1 MASEIVLN
9 AVRIVN
15 SYLKKKYTKSKLE
28 TIHTEIHTLT
38 GVCGTI
44 ENAAQNYSYNEV
56 QETLASLNEKS
67 EKKSIRKDK
76 GVYYTPSDIVEFI
89 LTNSVKLACT
99 KRNPDSLSD
108 MDLSGISYRAFCYRK
123 TVYDPTCGAGGF
135 LLAALEMKLDL
146 LARYHVQA
154 TQARIQQVV
163 ATIRGNDLNED
174 SIAITKL
181 RLFLCAL
188 QRYGATG
195 VRGLAAV
202 VNACF
207 TSYDYVTEK
216 PDANSRYDIIVG
228 NPPYVEDTKSS
239 SVPEK
244 KYGNIYANVLEH
256 AAQQLNPG
264 GTLGFIIPL
273 SYVST
278 PRMEKIREALY
289 RHIPE
294 QYILSFSDRPDCL
307 FASVHQKLCVLFGR
321 NTANKKNARKAI
333 YTGNYR
339 YWYREERGKL
349 FRTMEVVKNS
359 FVTAAYI
366 PKLGNGLDISIY
378 RKLTARRT
386 PMIELL
392 QGDGSFVY
400 LNMRAAFW
408 IKAFLHKHAG
418 AEYRA
423 FGCEDESQANF
434 ILCLLNSSLFWWYWI
449 CVSDC
454 WHITRKELEG
464 FKIPRPRGY
473 EEANRLAAALEN
485 RLEETRVFVG
495 TRQTEYEYKHR
506 ACVEEIHR
514 IDDYVNALYGLTEE
528 ESLYIKN
535 FAYRYRVSGGVEDEC
550 N

>member
-1 MASEIVLN
+1 MPSEMLLN
-9 AVRIVN
+9 ALRITGR
-15 SYLKKKYTKSKLE
+15 YLEEKYTGSKLRAVC
-28 TIHTEIHTLT
+28 TEVNRLT
-38 GVCGTI
+38 GNTETF
-44 ENAAQNYSYNEV
+44 ENIALKCSYEGA
-56 QETLASLNEKS
+56 QETLSSLNEK
-67 EKKSIRKDK
+67 ESIRKDK

-89 LTNSVKLACT
+89 LTNSVKLACA
-99 KRNPDSLSD
+99 KQKPDSLSD
-108 MDLSGISYRAFCYRK
+108 MDLSGISYKTFCYRK

-146 LARYHVQA
+146 LDRYHVRA
-154 TQARIQQVV
+154 TRARIQQVV
-163 ATIRGNDLNED
+163 STIRGNDLNED

-181 RLFLCAL
+181 RLFLCVL
-188 QRYGATG
+188 HRYGVTG
-195 VRGLAAV
+195 VRGLAPIM
-202 VNACF
+202 NACF

-216 PDANSRYDIIVG
+216 PDINCRYDIIIG
-228 NPPYVEDTKSS
+228 NPPYVEDGISGS
-239 SVPEK
+239 APEK

-256 AAQQLNPG
+256 AALQLNPG
-264 GTLGFIIPL
+264 GALGFVIPL

-278 PRMEKIREALY
+278 PRMGKIREVLY

-321 NTANKKNARKAI
+321 NPSKKNGTKRTI

-339 YWYREERGKL
+339 YWYREERREL
-349 FRTMEVVKNS
+349 FRTIEVVKNS
-359 FVTAAYI
+359 FVADSHI
-366 PKLGNGLDISIY
+366 PKLGNGLDVSIY
-378 RKLTARRT
+378 KKLTAKRT
-386 PMIELL
+386 PLSKLL
-392 QGDGSFVY
+392 QGGESSVY

-408 IKAFLHKHAG
+408 IKAFLNEHAG

-423 FGCEDESQANF
+423 FGCKNQSQANF
-434 ILCLLNSSLFWWYWI
+434 VLCLLNSSLFWWYWI

-464 FKIPRPRGY
+464 FKIPRPSSY
-473 EEANRLAAALEN
+473 EETDQLAAALEN
-485 RLEETRVFVG
+485 RLEETKVFVG

-506 ACVEEIHR
+506 SCVAEIHR

>member
-1 MASEIVLN
+1 MASEMLLN
-9 AVRIVN
+9 ALRITGR
-15 SYLKKKYTKSKLE
+15 YLEEKYTGSKLRAVY
-28 TIHTEIHTLT
+28 TEVNRLT
-38 GVCGTI
+38 GNTETL
-44 ENAAQNYSYNEV
+44 ENIAHSYSYEGA
-56 QETLASLNEKS
+56 QETLSSLNER
-67 EKKSIRKDK
+67 ESIRKDK

-89 LTNSVKLACT
+89 LTNSVKLACV
-99 KRNPDSLSD
+99 KQKPDSLSD
-108 MDLSGISYRAFCYRK
+108 MDLSGVSYKTFCYRK

-146 LARYHVQA
+146 LDRCQVRA
-154 TQARIQQVV
+154 TPARIQQVV
-163 ATIRGNDLNED
+163 ATVRGNDLNED

-181 RLFLCAL
+181 RLFLCVL
-188 QRYGATG
+188 HRYGVSG
-195 VRGLAAV
+195 VRGLASTM
-202 VNACF
+202 NACF

-216 PDANSRYDIIVG
+216 PDANCRYDIIIG
-228 NPPYVEDTKSS
+228 NPPYVEDGKSS
-239 SVPEK
+239 SAPEK
-244 KYGNIYANVLEH
+244 RYGNIYANVLEH
-256 AAQQLNPG
+256 AALQLNPG

-278 PRMEKIREALY
+278 PRMGKIREVLY

-321 NTANKKNARKAI
+321 NPNKKNGIKRTI

-339 YWYREERGKL
+339 YWYREERREL

-359 FVTAAYI
+359 FVADSYI
-366 PKLGNGLDISIY
+366 PKLGNGLDVSIY
-378 RKLTARRT
+378 KKLTAKRT
-386 PMIELL
+386 PLSKLL
-392 QGDGSFVY
+392 QGEKSAVY

-408 IKAFLHKHAG
+408 IKAFLSEHAG
-418 AEYRA
+418 GEYRA
-423 FGCEDESQANF
+423 FGCVDESQANF
-434 ILCLLNSSLFWWYWI
+434 VLCLLNSSLFWWYWI

-464 FKIPRPRGY
+464 FRFPRPRGY
-473 EEANRLAAALEN
+473 AETNRLAAALEN
-485 RLEETRVFVG
+485 RLEETKAFVG

-506 ACVEEIHR
+506 ACVAEIHR